1 MITQRDIELLNS
13 EWFGLQMNKFREY
26 LQDIKC
32 AIQLGCEIEQP
43 NRVAY
48 LEQLMKKL
56 DNGYKPQSEEID
68 PSADIT
74 SVSSIACQIN
84 RQSKQSTYEIVQ
96 QVDIQGVQ
104 ITLEYLSGE
113 LYKVCTC
120 IGDIELDLTD
130 RIKKFQ
136 IAPTKING
144 LEKTDKA
151 IINGKIQVQRASSKN
166 IKYTR
171 YTNENH
177 MLIRFIRSKSEKQ
190 EKEIAYHIKFI
201 ADSISTE
208 NQTKTDDPWKQL
220 DLLKQF
226 GLEIPQRIRAKQVS
240 QNNLEKALTQMR
252 LAFSKLNNGDNTEF
266 PVNSIRVRI
275 TNQET
280 QLDKRIEFIEQ
291 QAEYKVER
299 IDWIP
304 TELGYRCAL
313 GFGQDN
319 VAVQFECINDN
330 NIHIGDTIEKANL
343 SNQ

>member
-13 EWFGLQMNKFREY
+13 EWFGLQMNKFSEY

-48 LEQLMKKL
+48 LEQLMLKL
-56 DNGYKPQSEEID
+56 DNGYKPQSKEIN
-68 PSADIT
+68 SQYTEIT
-74 SVSSIACQIN
+74 SVGSIALQI
-84 RQSKQSTYEIVQ
+84 SKQSAYEVVQ
-96 QVDIQGVQ
+96 QADIQGVQ

-113 LYKVCTC
+113 LYKGYTC
-120 IGDIELDLTD
+120 VGGRELDLTD
-130 RIKKFQ
+130 KIKKFQ

-144 LEKTDKA
+144 LENIDKA

-166 IKYTR
+166 INYAQYK
-171 YTNENH
+171 NENH

-208 NQTKTDDPWKQL
+208 HQTKTDDPWKQL

-240 QNNLEKALTQMR
+240 QNNLEKALTQIM

-266 PVNSIRVRI
+266 PVKSIRLRI
-275 TNQET
+275 TNQEN
-280 QLDKRIEFIEQ
+280 QLDKRIEFVEQ

-299 IDWIP
+299 IDWVP

-313 GFGQDN
+313 GCGQDSI
-319 VAVQFECINDN
+319 AVQFEYINDN
-330 NIHIGDTIEKANL
+330 NIHIGDTIEKL
-343 SNQ
+343 KISNY

>member
-26 LQDIKC
+26 LQDIKY

-43 NRVAY
+43 DRVVY

-56 DNGYKPQSEEID
+56 DNGYKPQSKEID
-68 PSADIT
+68 PQYNKIT

-84 RQSKQSTYEIVQ
+84 RQSTYDIVQ

-113 LYKVCTC
+113 LYKVYTC

-130 RIKKFQ
+130 KIKKFQ

-144 LEKTDKA
+144 LENMDKA

-166 IKYTR
+166 IKYAR

-201 ADSISTE
+201 ADSISTKH
-208 NQTKTDDPWKQL
+208 QTKTDDPWKQL
-220 DLLKQF
+220 DILKQF
-226 GLEIPQRIRAKQVS
+226 GLETPQRIRAKQVS

-252 LAFSKLNNGDNTEF
+252 LAFSKLNNGDNKEF

-291 QAEYKVER
+291 QAEYKVESMH
-299 IDWIP
+299 WIP

-313 GFGQDN
+313 GFGEDN
-319 VAVQFECINDN
+319 VVVQFECINDN
-330 NIHIGDTIEKANL
+330 NIRIGDTIETLKI
-343 SNQ
+343 SNY